1 MEESKIG
8 SRGTN
13 YETVKQSRR
22 EIRVVWTDVVAMGRE
37 EWTELT
43 DMYRLESTGLNWLD
57 TLGERGIKL
66 SQLKG

>member
-1 MEESKIG
+1 MEAEGQTK
-8 SRGTN
+8 
-13 YETVKQSRR
+13 TVKQSRR
-22 EIRVVWTDVVAMGRE
+22 EIRVVWTDVVTMGRE